1 MNRPRPAG
9 SRRKRAAEP
18 LPEDLLTF
26 SQGLGHHFREPD
38 LLVEALTHASTD
50 GDRSY
55 ERLEFL
61 GDRVLG
67 LLVAD
72 MLYRRFV
79 AEPEGALAKRYA
91 ALVREDT
98 LAQVA
103 HSLNLGSHLRLS
115 SSVADGGGRD
125 NPAIL
130 ADSCEAL
137 LGALYLD
144 GGLAAVRPLVERFW
158 QPLLEADL
166 KPPQDNKT
174 ALQEWAQGRGLP
186 LPNYREVG
194 RSGSAHEPV
203 FSVRVSI
210 DGQETAEGSGRSKR
224 AAEQAAAGEMLER
237 LRGAEEPGT

>member
-1 MNRPRPAG
+1 MSKPHPAG
-9 SRRKRAAEP
+9 ARRKRSAEA
-18 LPEDLLTF
+18 LPDDLLAF
-26 SQGLGHHFREPD
+26 SQSLGHHFRDPA
-38 LLVEALTHASTD
+38 LLIEAVTHASTD
-50 GDRSY
+50 EGRSY

-67 LLVAD
+67 LLVSD
-72 MLYRRFV
+72 MLYRRFLG
-79 AEPEGALAKRYA
+79 EPEGALAKRYA

-103 HSLNLGSHLRLS
+103 QALDLGAQLRLS
-115 SSVADGGGRD
+115 ASVADGGGRQ

-144 GGLAAVRPLVERFW
+144 AGLAAARPLVERFW

-186 LPNYREVG
+186 LPNYRETG

-203 FSVRVSI
+203 FTVRVTI
-210 DGQETAEGSGRSKR
+210 DGQDSAEGSGRSKR

-237 LRGAEEPGT
+237 LRQAEETQS